1 MGILKILKKKG
12 FFMRK
17 FDPILKNDTTK
28 NWEKAVNY
36 IPKLNEI
43 IIYEDMDPVG
53 IKIGNG
59 ADRVSELK
67 FANGSK
73 AFVDNGIL
81 SL

>member
-1 MGILKILKKKG
+1 ME
-12 FFMRK
+12 K
-17 FDPILKNDTTK
+17 FKPILKSDTTE
-28 NWEKAVNY
+28 NWKKAVNY

-43 IIYEDMDPVG
+43 IIYIDMDPVG

-73 AFVDNGIL
+73 AFVDNGTL